1 MILSGNCPN
10 AGNQKEEDMNR
21 GFVTIATG
29 KEQYYRIAANLLR
42 SYRYHSAAPEP
53 FAIICDRT
61 NKYTDLFD
69 KVIIMDDPSFS
80 YADKLRLPEYI
91 PFDENIF
98 IDADSLV
105 YKDIND
111 FWTAFDGADD
121 FSAFGSNYPPDSKS
135 GWFRKEDMGIY
146 RDRVQYIPEFIG
158 GVYFLRKT
166 AVIHEFYETVKHI
179 RSTYHDYT
187 FRQFADV
194 ADEPVYALAM
204 SVFGF
209 RTAADKSPDICFFP
223 HHTFFE
229 SDISLGKVIYESRYL
244 PERGQIPEAYIVHWG
259 SGSTK
264 GFLYSM
270 EEYRLDRICAGK
282 PLRVS
287 GLRIAGLRIKGKIF
301 IRKRFRRLF
310 GK

>member
-1 MILSGNCPN
+1 M
-10 AGNQKEEDMNR
+10 DR

-29 KEQYYRIAANLLR
+29 KEQYYKIAANLLR
-42 SYRYHSAAPEP
+42 SYKYHSADPMP
-53 FAIICDRT
+53 FALICDRT

-69 KVIIMDDPSFS
+69 RVIIMDDPSFS

-91 PFDENIF
+91 PFEENIF
-98 IDADSLV
+98 IDADCLA
-105 YKDIND
+105 YKDLND
-111 FWTAFDGADD
+111 FWNVFNGADD
-121 FSAFGSNYPPDSKS
+121 FSAFGANLPLDSKN
-135 GWFRKEDMGIY
+135 GWFRKEDTGIY
-146 RDRVQYIPEFIG
+146 QDHVQYIPEFIG

-166 AVIHEFYETVKHI
+166 AELQEFCETVKHI

-187 FRQFADV
+187 FRQFTDV

-209 RTAADKSPDICFFP
+209 RTAADRSPDICFFP

-229 SDISLGKVIYESRYL
+229 SDIASGKVIYESRYL
-244 PERGQIPEAYIVHWG
+244 PERGRIPEAYMVHWG

-270 EEYRLDRICAGK
+270 EKYRLDRICAGK
-282 PLRVS
+282 QLRTP
-287 GLRIAGLRIKGKIF
+287 GLKIAELRIKGKIF
-301 IRKRFRRLF
+301 IRKRLRRLF